1 MIAFYAPVI
10 VNYGNF
16 SRFVRS
22 EAEMRK
28 GNLLGLMANILVF
41 GLLVLLLTA
50 STKALFSETITSPT
64 EIVRKVDDPLL
75 SLVAAFTFLIA
86 TVGINVVANFVP
98 PANDISNLM
107 PRFLSF
113 RRSVMIAATLAF
125 IVSAL

>member
-50 STKALFSETITSPT
+50 GTKALFGETITSPT
-64 EIVRKVDDPLL
+64 EIARKVDDPLL